1 MKKLL
6 LYYTTLIYLFSFLIT
21 AFGLFF
27 SNDKFS
33 TFFLFLFSSINLLA
47 LFFIFKSN
55 YVQVSYYCLS
65 LLFFLQSFTCLFF
78 GISYKFVIGPN
89 ISLYLINYQL
99 DVTSF
104 TFMFYNLVFHVKKI
118 ENTDYSLFGINFI
131 QLLLCLLFFSFAV
144 KEKSK

>member
-6 LYYTTLIYLFSFLIT
+6 LYYSTLIYLVSFLIT

-33 TFFLFLFSSINLLA
+33 AFFLFFFSSINLLA

-55 YVQVSYYCLS
+55 YVQVSYYSLS
-65 LLFFLQSFTCLFF
+65 LLFFLQSFTFLFF

-89 ISLYLINYQL
+89 ISLYLINYEF

-104 TFMFYNLVFHVKKI
+104 TFMFYNLVFHVNKI
-118 ENTDYSLFGINFI
+118 ENIDHSLFGINFI
-131 QLLLCLLFFSFAV
+131 QLILCLLFFSFAV
-144 KEKSK
+144 KERSK